1 MSVSNVSTNYGF
13 NFTDNGIIIA
23 DTSTIYTAVMNML
36 VQAFALQNKQ
46 LNTSVQTPQGQIA
59 ISLADIINNKNID
72 LLTLANNLD
81 IDKASGIWLDML
93 VKLWSLERK
102 PAEPTIVSCTVTG
115 LQGTVITEG
124 VSQAQDTEG
133 NVYVASS
140 TVSIGATGSA
150 TVNFHNIKGGAIGC
164 AANTLTTIL
173 TTTSGW
179 DTINNPAAGATGT
192 DAESDADLRKRY
204 KNLVA
209 NNASG
214 TLSGLVSSILALDG
228 VLDCAGGENTT
239 SSDIS
244 YGGYT
249 INPNKYAISILG
261 GNDSQIAETI
271 YYKKSAALQNGN
283 TTVSYTDPVIN
294 QTYNFSI
301 VRPTQLSY
309 YFNITL
315 ANQASLPINI
325 ADLVKNAIYNNF
337 YGLTT
342 DAIRVKINST
352 TYASRFFSPINGI
365 QSGID
370 IVSITMAS
378 KPEGGSLSAYGNSVV
393 CEFSQ
398 YPYLDKAN
406 IAVSFSS

>member
-1 MSVSNVSTNYGF
+1 MSVSNVSNNYGF

-23 DTSTIYTAVMNML
+23 DASTIYTAVMNML

-46 LNTSVQTPQGQIA
+46 LNTSQQTPQGQIA
-59 ISLADIINNKNID
+59 TSLADIINNKNID

-93 VKLWSLERK
+93 VKLWALERK
-102 PAEPTIVSCTVTG
+102 PAEPTVVSCTVTG
-115 LQGTVITEG
+115 LQGTTITEG
-124 VSQAQDTEG
+124 ISQAQDTEG

-140 TVSIGATGSA
+140 TVTIGATGSA

-214 TLSGLVSSILALDG
+214 TLSGLVSAILALDG
-228 VLDCAGGENTT
+228 VLDCAGAENTT
-239 SSDIS
+239 GSNIS
-244 YGGYT
+244 VGGYT
-249 INPNKYAISILG
+249 INPNRYAISILG

-271 YYKKSAALQNGN
+271 YNKKSAALQNGN

-301 VRPTQLSY
+301 VRPSQLSY

-315 ANQASLPINI
+315 ANQASLPVNI
-325 ADLVKNAIYNNF
+325 ADLVKDAIYNNF
-337 YGLTT
+337 YGLTA

-352 TYASRFFSPINGI
+352 TYSSRFFSPINSI
-365 QSGID
+365 SGID

-393 CEFSQ
+393 CNFDE
-398 YPYLDKAN
+398 YPYLDKSN